1 LVCKQ
6 SNASDE
12 KLGIIINHIMVV
24 VVGLFWSSPS
34 TIKKL
39 ILAAEFLMFGILG
52 DGKIL
57 FFFFAKG
64 GKLLVTYKVC
74 VLCNCVPK
82 KDISNKLG

>member
-12 KLGIIINHIMVV
+12 KLGIIINHIIV

-57 FFFFAKG
+57 FFSSQRRQA
-64 GKLLVTYKVC
+64 TCY
-74 VLCNCVPK
+74 
-82 KDISNKLG
+82 I

>member
-12 KLGIIINHIMVV
+12 KLGIIINHIIVV

-39 ILAAEFLMFGILG
+39 ILAAEFQMFGILG

-57 FFFFAKG
+57 FFSSQKEASY
-64 GKLLVTYKVC
+64 LLHIKCVFCVIVC
-74 VLCNCVPK
+74 PK
-82 KDISNKLG
+82 KISLIN

>member
-12 KLGIIINHIMVV
+12 KLGIIINHIMV

>member
-12 KLGIIINHIMVV
+12 KLGIIINHIIVVV

-57 FFFFAKG
+57 FFSSQRRQA
-64 GKLLVTYKVC
+64 TCY
-74 VLCNCVPK
+74 
-82 KDISNKLG
+82 I